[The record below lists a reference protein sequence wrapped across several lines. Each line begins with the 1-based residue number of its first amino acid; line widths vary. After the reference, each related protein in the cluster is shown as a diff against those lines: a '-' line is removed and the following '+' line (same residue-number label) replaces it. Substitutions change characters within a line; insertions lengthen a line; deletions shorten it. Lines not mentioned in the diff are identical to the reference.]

1 MLRVFLYKSHEQ
13 VLSAGVEGPRS
24 ISSKDHAM
32 NDDTIGPNR
41 AEEETL
47 AHAVSYDEVSD
58 EALEAAA
65 ETMSLS
71 LSLFPCRCTAYGV
84 HCR

>member
-1 MLRVFLYKSHEQ
+1 
-13 VLSAGVEGPRS
+13 
-24 ISSKDHAM
+24 M